1 MIAHE
6 RAFEWQELFDLAVRE
21 AATEGDIMDMG
32 YRVAGVLSLA
42 KWTDDISDLLP
53 RGIVF
58 QEAI

>member
-1 MIAHE
+1 
-6 RAFEWQELFDLAVRE
+6 
-21 AATEGDIMDMG
+21 MG
-32 YRVAGVLSLA
+32 YRVAGVLSLT